1 MKSLKRRIPMAKKKK
16 EAEEEITKTKADEA
30 SEQETEAEAKS
41 EAKAETKTEEAKA
54 EADEPKADETEEK
67 SNKCEEKL
75 AEQKDK
81 YMRLA
86 AEYENYRKRTANEKL
101 MIYDDATAKAVTEL
115 LPVADSVRMAIENM
129 GEANPEVLKG
139 IELISNQLSKS
150 FEKLKI
156 EEYGKIGDKF
166 DPNLHNAISKIDSDE
181 LGENEISQVFQKGYK
196 IGDKIIRHAMVQ
208 VANCG

>member
-1 MKSLKRRIPMAKKKK
+1 MAKKKK
-16 EAEEEITKTKADEA
+16 EAEKEITKAKADEA
-30 SEQETEAEAKS
+30 SEQETEA

-196 IGDKIIRHAMVQ
+196 ITMTY
-208 VANCG
+208 N